1 MAKILEATLEQVG
14 PSTSKA
20 TVRSHTV
27 FVDRPLERGGA
38 DKGPV
43 GGEYQLVA
51 LAGCFTSHLLAA
63 IRAREAPITD
73 VKVAA
78 TGTLDGNPEH
88 FTDFTLT
95 VSANCPDADG
105 LQKVVTIAERGCQ
118 VVNTLRLAAPVKIT
132 LQPQIAQIS
141 QIQSV

>member
-1 MAKILEATLEQVG
+1 MAKTLEATLEQVG

-51 LAGCFTSHLLAA
+51 LAGCFTSHLLGA
-63 IRAREAPITD
+63 IRAREAQISD
-73 VKVAA
+73 VKVAV
-78 TGTLDGNPEH
+78 TGTLDGNPER
-88 FTDFTLT
+88 FTGFTLAI
-95 VSANCPDADG
+95 SANSPDADM

-118 VVNTLRLAAPVKIT
+118 VVNTLKLAAPVTIT
-132 LQPQIAQIS
+132 V
-141 QIQSV
+141 QSGVPVQ

>member
-27 FVDRPLERGGA
+27 FVDRPLERDGA

-63 IRAREAPITD
+63 IRARELKITD

-78 TGTLDGNPEH
+78 TGTLDGNPER
-88 FTDFTLT
+88 FTAFTLT
-95 VSANCPDADG
+95 VSASSSDADTF
-105 LQKVVTIAERGCQ
+105 QKVVTIAERSCQ
-118 VVNTLRLAAPVKIT
+118 VVNTLRLAAPVKIAVEST
-132 LQPQIAQIS
+132 VPAQ
-141 QIQSV
+141 